1 MSLLAVV
8 LSVGLTGCETQSAT
22 TNVTVEPSAATI
34 RAGESIT
41 FTASGGYSYMWSLE
55 TSVYGTLSTTSGDTT
70 TYTSIYSP
78 PSSTDTNGVTTITPV
93 TQVLTVR
100 SFIENS
106 SSSNS
111 TPGEWTTEVF
121 ITHL

>member
-1 MSLLAVV
+1 MGLLATV
-8 LSVGLTGCETQSAT
+8 LSFGLAGCETQSVT
-22 TNVTVEPSAATI
+22 TNVTVEPSAATL

-41 FTASGGYSYMWSLE
+41 FTASGGYSYTWSLE
-55 TSVYGTLSTTSGDTT
+55 TSFYGTLSTTSGDTT

-100 SFIENS
+100 SFIEDS

-111 TPGEWTTEVF
+111 APAEWTTEVF